1 MRYRSILVLALA
13 AALMAPQSVTAH
25 DPESFTVLL
34 FEEGPV
40 PGSIAEGTLFE
51 NDSLFFR
58 NQDTRENATHRIQI
72 DADGD
77 GVFGGVDDMSTQW
90 LASSCE
96 LNETGH
102 KVDEECQAAEVVLL
116 SASNGLL
123 PGNISMMHQID
134 ANGELIER
142 LFYVNF
148 ALDVHTTPSD
158 GLPTGD
164 ERRLCCADNGPVVL
178 LLLAS
183 LIGIAII
190 LPKLMGSTEDE

>member
-1 MRYRSILVLALA
+1 MRHRSILVLALA

-34 FEEGPV
+34 FEEGAV
-40 PGSIAEGTLFE
+40 PESIAEGTLFE

-58 NQDTRENATHRIQI
+58 NQDTRENTTHRIQI

-77 GVFGGVDDMSTQW
+77 GVFGGVDDMTTQW
-90 LASSCE
+90 LDSSCE

-142 LFYVNF
+142 PFYVNF

-158 GLPTGD
+158 GLL
-164 ERRLCCADNGPVVL
+164 RVVNR
-178 LLLAS
+178 S
-183 LIGIAII
+183 IAAKATDQSFFCYSRHSSE
-190 LPKLMGSTEDE
+190 LRSFCPN

>member
-1 MRYRSILVLALA
+1 MRHRSILVLALA

-34 FEEGPV
+34 FEEGAV
-40 PGSIAEGTLFE
+40 PESIAEGTLFE

-58 NQDTRENATHRIQI
+58 NQDTRENTTHRIQI

-77 GVFGGVDDMSTQW
+77 GVFGGVDDMTTQW
-90 LASSCE
+90 LDSSCE

-142 LFYVNF
+142 PFYVNF

-158 GLPTGD
+158 GLPTGG
-164 ERRLCCADNGPVVL
+164 EQEYCCQSNGPVVL

-190 LPKLMGSTEDE
+190 LPKLMGSTEEE

>member
-1 MRYRSILVLALA
+1 MRHRSILVLALA

-34 FEEGPV
+34 FEEGAV
-40 PGSIAEGTLFE
+40 PESIAEGTLFE

-58 NQDTRENATHRIQI
+58 NQDTRENTTHRIQI

-77 GVFGGVDDMSTQW
+77 GVFGGVDDMTTQW
-90 LASSCE
+90 LTSSCE

-142 LFYVNF
+142 PFYVNF

-158 GLPTGD
+158 GLPTGG
-164 ERRLCCADNGPVVL
+164 EQEYCCQSNGPVVL

-190 LPKLMGSTEDE
+190 LPKLMGSTEEE

>member
-13 AALMAPQSVTAH
+13 AVLMAPQSVTAH

-123 PGNISMMHQID
+123 PGNISMMHQVD
-134 ANGELIER
+134 ANGELIE
-142 LFYVNF
+142 LPFYVNF

-158 GLPTGD
+158 DLPTGG
-164 ERRLCCADNGPVVL
+164 EQRYCCQGNGPVVL

>member
-40 PGSIAEGTLFE
+40 PESIAEGTLFE

-58 NQDTRENATHRIQI
+58 NQDTRENTTHRIQI
-72 DADGD
+72 DADGN

-90 LASSCE
+90 LTHSCE

-142 LFYVNF
+142 PFYVNF

-158 GLPTGD
+158 GLPTGG
-164 ERRLCCADNGPVVL
+164 EQEYCCQSNGPVVL

-190 LPKLMGSTEDE
+190 LPKLMGSTEEE

>member
-13 AALMAPQSVTAH
+13 AVLVAPQSVTAH

-34 FEEGPV
+34 FEDGPV

-123 PGNISMMHQID
+123 PGNISMMHQVD
-134 ANGELIER
+134 ANGELIE
-142 LFYVNF
+142 LPFYINF

-158 GLPTGD
+158 DLPTGG
-164 ERRLCCADNGPVVL
+164 EQQYCCQGNGPVVL

-190 LPKLMGSTEDE
+190 LPKLVGSTEEE

>member
-1 MRYRSILVLALA
+1 MRHRSILVLALA
-13 AALMAPQSVTAH
+13 AALMAPQGVTAH

-34 FEEGPV
+34 FEEGAV
-40 PGSIAEGTLFE
+40 PESIAEGTLFE

-58 NQDTRENATHRIQI
+58 NQDTRENTTHRIQI

-77 GVFGGVDDMSTQW
+77 GVFGGVDDMTTQW
-90 LASSCE
+90 LDSSCE

-142 LFYVNF
+142 PFYVNF

-158 GLPTGD
+158 GLPTGG
-164 ERRLCCADNGPVVL
+164 EQEYCCQSNGPVVL

-190 LPKLMGSTEDE
+190 LPKLMGSTEEE